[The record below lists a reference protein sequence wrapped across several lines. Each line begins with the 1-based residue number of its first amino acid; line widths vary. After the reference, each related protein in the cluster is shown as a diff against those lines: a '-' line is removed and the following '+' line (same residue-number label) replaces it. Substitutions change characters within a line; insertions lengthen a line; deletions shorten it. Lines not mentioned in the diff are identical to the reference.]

1 MGRELHQKGHG
12 ALFLNDGFGKGRERG
27 HCSLAD
33 NDEKPEGHHEVLST
47 GISKRKET
55 VDLANQRL
63 VERALPEHQ
72 GGYRESGG
80 IKAKAKI

>member
-1 MGRELHQKGHG
+1 MGL
-12 ALFLNDGFGKGRERG
+12 ERG
-27 HCSLAD
+27 GKEAIVALLTMIRNLKD
-33 NDEKPEGHHEVLST
+33 IHEVLST

-55 VDLANQRL
+55 VNLANKRL